1 MNKDNAVKSSNGLW
15 NTILLG
21 AAAFLLVLAVVSA
34 PEPAFQATLQ
44 ALKLWWNIVFPAL
57 LPFLVLVEIL
67 IAYGWAHGVGVLL
80 DPLMKKTFKLP
91 GAGGWVLITG
101 MTAGFPAG
109 AQAASGMYRQGELRA
124 DEAGRL
130 AALSHFCNPMT
141 ILVVIGTGLLHQP
154 EAGYLLLIVHW
165 ISGLLAAWI
174 FGLFHKPASSEGTR
188 QFTASLNK
196 VRSSKFAQR
205 PLLKRAATAALEAH
219 QRDGRSFGK
228 LLGDSVTRSVQTLMM
243 TGGFILFFAVLTRV
257 LTGHL
262 LPQLPPYLVSGLLE
276 AHLAA
281 QSISSS
287 AFQAGILQ
295 LAVLSAALAWSGI
308 SAQLQSLSLMQETGL
323 SWRYF
328 MVKRALHSV
337 LAFAITLAMWKPFS
351 ALSAGIV
358 PAFRTEPL
366 DHANADQHFNFWSG
380 LPSFL
385 QVQGVICLLLI
396 AAFWLCSRFID
407 RYRH

>member
-15 NTILLG
+15 NTMLLG

-80 DPLMKKTFKLP
+80 DPLMKKIFKLP

-109 AQAASGMYRQGELRA
+109 AQAASRMYTQGGLRA
-124 DEAGRL
+124 MDAGRL
-130 AALSHFCNPMT
+130 AAISHFCNPMT
-141 ILVVIGTGLLHQP
+141 ILVVIGTGLLHKP

-174 FGLFHKPASSEGTR
+174 FGLFHKPASSEDKQ
-188 QFTASLNK
+188 QFTSTVHT
-196 VRSSKFAQR
+196 VRTRENAQR
-205 PLLKRAATAALEAH
+205 ALLKRAATAALEAH

-257 LTGHL
+257 LSGLL
-262 LPQLPPYLVSGLLE
+262 LPPLPPYLVSGILE
-276 AHLAA
+276 THLAA

-287 AFQAGILQ
+287 AFQVGILQ

-308 SAQLQSLSLMQETGL
+308 SAQLQSLSLMRETGL

-328 MVKRALHSV
+328 MMKRALHSM
-337 LAFAITLAMWKPFS
+337 LAFAITLAMWKPVS

-366 DHANADQHFNFWSG
+366 DHANTDQHFNFWSG
-380 LPSFL
+380 MPSFL
-385 QVQGVICLLLI
+385 QIQGAICLLLI
-396 AAFWLCSRFID
+396 AAFWLCSRLID
-407 RYRH
+407 RYRR

>member
-80 DPLMKKTFKLP
+80 DPLMKKIFKLP

-109 AQAASGMYRQGELRA
+109 AQAASGMYTQGELRA
-124 DEAGRL
+124 MDAGRL

-141 ILVVIGTGLLHQP
+141 ILVVIGTGLLHKP

-174 FGLFHKPASSEGTR
+174 FSLFHKPASSKGTR
-188 QFTASLNK
+188 PFTATFNQ
-196 VRSSKFAQR
+196 VRTNEFARR
-205 PLLKRAATAALEAH
+205 PLLKRAATATQEAH

-262 LPQLPPYLVSGLLE
+262 LPQLPPYLVSGILE

-287 AFQAGILQ
+287 AFQAGVLQ

-308 SAQLQSLSLMQETGL
+308 SAQLQSLSLMRETGL

-328 MVKRALHSV
+328 MMKRALHSV
-337 LAFAITLAMWKPFS
+337 LAFGITLAMWKPVS
-351 ALSAGIV
+351 AISAGIM

-385 QVQGVICLLLI
+385 QVQGMICLLLI
-396 AAFWLCSRFID
+396 AAFWLCSRLID
-407 RYRH
+407 RYRR

>member
-1 MNKDNAVKSSNGLW
+1 
-15 NTILLG
+15 
-21 AAAFLLVLAVVSA
+21 
-34 PEPAFQATLQ
+34 
-44 ALKLWWNIVFPAL
+44 
-57 LPFLVLVEIL
+57 
-67 IAYGWAHGVGVLL
+67 
-80 DPLMKKTFKLP
+80 
-91 GAGGWVLITG
+91 

-154 EAGYLLLIVHW
+154 ETGYLLLIVHW

-174 FGLFHKPASSEGTR
+174 FGFFHKPASSEGTR

-196 VRSSKFAQR
+196 VRSSKFTQR

-396 AAFWLCSRFID
+396 AAFWLCSRLID